1 MNTAHE
7 IAAIDVHGHYGDF
20 QNTRSEL
27 VRRFRS
33 GNLEAVAERGR
44 LTNTAITVV
53 SPLTALMP
61 RNHNDAV
68 RGNDEAAAL
77 IGKYPTIRLW
87 VVIDPRKPETFG
99 QAKAMLAMPEC
110 VGIKIHPEEHVYHI
124 SKHGEE
130 IFRFAAEQGAVVL
143 THSGEE
149 NSLPEDFVP
158 FLNDMPEARLI
169 LAHLGCGYDGDPS
182 HQVRAIH
189 ATRHG
194 NVYVDTSSVQST
206 MPGLIEWAV
215 SEVGAEKLLYGTDT
229 PLYSAPM
236 QRVRIDTAEIGEEA
250 KSLILR
256 ENALKLLP
264 LAL

>member
-1 MNTAHE
+1 MKPAHE
-7 IAAIDVHGHYGDF
+7 IEAIDVHGHYGAFLNSKND
-20 QNTRSEL
+20 L

-33 GNLEAVAERGR
+33 GSLEAIVERGR

-61 RNHNDAV
+61 RGDNDAV
-68 RGNDEAAAL
+68 LGNEEAAEQIAR
-77 IGKYPTIRLW
+77 YPTIRFW
-87 VVIDPRKPETFG
+87 VVIDPRKPQTFE
-99 QAKAMLAMPEC
+99 QAQRILQMPEC
-110 VGIKIHPEEHVYHI
+110 VGIKIHPEEHVYPI
-124 SKHGEE
+124 TLHGRN

-158 FLNDMPEARLI
+158 FLNEMPEARLI

-182 HQVRAIH
+182 HQVRAIQSSKH
-189 ATRHG
+189 D
-194 NVYVDTSSVQST
+194 NIFVDTSSVQST

-215 SEVGAEKLLYGTDT
+215 AEIGAGKLLYGTDT
-229 PLYSAPM
+229 PLYSAAM
-236 QRVRIDTAEIGEEA
+236 QRARIDTAEISETQ

-256 ENALKLLP
+256 ENALRLLP
-264 LAL
+264 LEL